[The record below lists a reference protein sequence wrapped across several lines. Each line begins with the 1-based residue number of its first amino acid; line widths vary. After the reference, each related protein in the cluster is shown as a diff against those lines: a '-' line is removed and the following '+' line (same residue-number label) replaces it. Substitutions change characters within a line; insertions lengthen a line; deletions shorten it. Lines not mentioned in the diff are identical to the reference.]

1 VEQQD
6 YLQRL
11 AEIDAAVERARLEPA
26 VIVERAAG
34 LLAGRVGSRVDEA
47 HSYLLHRATQEGR
60 PVAALAAEVRGALES
75 TTVAAPGGFDSAVD
89 SAVDQALRPPRRP
102 VRRPRRTAAEA
113 PSDDWARALQQVLS
127 GLPDQHTVV
136 LPVHGDAGEVVDF
149 VFAAASPAMVDTSG
163 RRGEQIVGAR
173 VSEAY
178 PTVVDNPVWHAW
190 HAVLEDGEPRQ
201 VGPFPYVGASER
213 APAEMMITVRVH
225 PVGPGLLNTWVRHD
239 EQNRLA
245 ERIAQ
250 TERLGNLG
258 WGAADLVTGEI
269 VWSDGL
275 YRIYERDPALGPLTG
290 PEQDALTLPE
300 DEPLRRQAAA
310 GFGRGET
317 IDLTARIRL
326 GDRIKHLRSVIDAVR
341 DVQGRPLKVYGIVQD
356 VTAQET
362 SRAKLADVER
372 QLREHRRTLAAEHEL
387 AAQLQQIVL
396 PVPAAPFE
404 LSGLRVAVKYL
415 PAEEASRVG
424 GDWFHAAAAEDGSV
438 VLAVGDVAGH
448 GMQAATTMAQ
458 LRQMVAGLV
467 ITTTTDP
474 AELLAHLNRLLYAGG
489 QTATA
494 VVGRYDPATRTVL
507 WAQAGHPA
515 PLHTR
520 AGSTTKLARPKGPL
534 LGAVRG
540 TEYGTAALTLDDGDL
555 LMLYTDGL
563 IEHRSH
569 TAAEGLAPVV
579 ATLDRISASRSDQP
593 LADLLAQLR
602 RANPEDDTCILAVR
616 RSAVAS

>member
-1 VEQQD
+1 VEQQE

-11 AEIDAAVERARLEPA
+11 AEIDAAVARARLDPA
-26 VIVERAAG
+26 VVVERAAG

-47 HSYLLHRATQEGR
+47 HSYLLHRASQQDR
-60 PVAALAAEVRGALES
+60 PVEAVAAEVLGALES
-75 TTVAAPGGFDSAVD
+75 RTPTGRGGFD
-89 SAVDQALRPPRRP
+89 SAVDQALRPPPRP
-102 VRRPRRTAAEA
+102 VRRRRRKVAEPA
-113 PSDDWARALQQVLS
+113 TDDWTRAVREVLS
-127 GLPDQHTVV
+127 GLPDRHTVV
-136 LPVHGDAGEVVDF
+136 LPVRGDAGEVVDF
-149 VFAAASPAMVDTSG
+149 VLAAASPATVDMSG
-163 RRGEQIVGAR
+163 RRGEEVIGAR
-173 VSEAY
+173 IGEVY
-178 PTVVDNPVWHAW
+178 PSMVDTPVWHAW
-190 HAVLEDGEPRQ
+190 HAVLEDGEPRL
-201 VGPFPYVGASER
+201 VGPFPYAGGIER
-213 APAEMMITVRVH
+213 APAEVMITVRVQ
-225 PVGPGLLNTWVRHD
+225 PIGPGLLNTWVRHD
-239 EQNRLA
+239 EQDRLA
-245 ERIAQ
+245 ERTAQ

-258 WGAADLVTGEI
+258 WGEADLVSGQI

-317 IDLTARIRL
+317 VDVTARIRI

-341 DVQGRPLKVYGIVQD
+341 DGQGRPLKVYGIVQD
-356 VTAQET
+356 VTGQET
-362 SRAKLADVER
+362 SRAKLAEVER

-396 PVPAAPFE
+396 PVPGEPFD

-415 PAEEASRVG
+415 PAEEATRVG
-424 GDWFHAAAAEDGSV
+424 GDWFHAATAEDGSV

-458 LRQMVAGLV
+458 LRQMVAGLTV
-467 ITTTTDP
+467 TTTTDP

-494 VVGRYDPATRTVL
+494 VVGRYDPETRTVV

-520 AGSTTKLARPKGPL
+520 AGSTTKLPRPKGPL
-534 LGAVRG
+534 LGALRDA
-540 TEYGTAALTLDDGDL
+540 EYGTAALTLDDGDL

-579 ATLDRISASRSDQP
+579 ATLNRISTSGSGQP
-593 LADLLAQLR
+593 LADMLAQLP
-602 RANPEDDTCILAVR
+602 RANPEDDTCVLVVR
-616 RSAVAS
+616 RVETVS

>member
-47 HSYLLHRATQEGR
+47 HSYLLHRASQQGR
-60 PVAALAAEVRGALES
+60 PVEALAAEVLGALES
-75 TTVAAPGGFDSAVD
+75 TTPAGPGGFD
-89 SAVDQALRPPRRP
+89 SAVDQALRPPP
-102 VRRPRRTAAEA
+102 PAVRRPRRKAAE
-113 PSDDWARALQQVLS
+113 PPPHEWARAVQQVLNA
-127 GLPDQHTVV
+127 LPEQHTVV

-173 VSEAY
+173 VSDAY
-178 PTVVDNPVWHAW
+178 PNVVDTPVWHAW
-190 HAVLEDGEPRQ
+190 QAVLDDGEPRQ
-201 VGPFPYVGASER
+201 VGPFPYVGGTER
-213 APAEMMITVRVH
+213 APAEIMITVRVQ

-258 WGAADLVTGEI
+258 WGEADLVTGEI
-269 VWSDGL
+269 VWSEGL

-300 DEPLRRQAAA
+300 DEPLRRQAAS

-326 GDRIKHLRSVIDAVR
+326 GDRIKHLRSVVDAVR
-341 DVQGRPLKVYGIVQD
+341 DAQGRPLKVYGIVQD

-362 SRAKLADVER
+362 SRAKLAEVER

-404 LSGLRVAVKYL
+404 LSGLRVAVRYL

-438 VLAVGDVAGH
+438 VLAVGDAAGH

-458 LRQMVAGLV
+458 LRQMVAGLIV
-467 ITTTTDP
+467 TTTTDP

-520 AGSTTKLARPKGPL
+520 GGSTTKLARPKGPL
-534 LGAVRG
+534 LGAVRAAW
-540 TEYGTAALTLDDGDL
+540 YGTAALTLDDDDL

-579 ATLDRISASRSDQP
+579 ATLDRISASGSNQP

-602 RANPEDDTCILAVR
+602 RANPEDDTCVLAAR
-616 RSAVAS
+616 RAAVAS